1 MSTVRE
7 CILDGAYIYAQLE
20 FGTEAVE
27 NEIQKMIHENLTEE
41 AHKAAKRLFEMG
53 LIGERLINQTQALLE
68 SKKEEKIIK
77 KEDLRIGTLLWAK
90 TDNIYHSWQLPQWGN
105 FPVIVSELG
114 SEQDYDWFKIKLI
127 GQNLDEFDFKFRL
140 DQFPLCLSNHMMF
153 GMEEYTIEK
162 VKKFLKEK
170 GLKIKNKSEL
180 QSMVEN
186 SKKIME
192 TIFKLIEDGSKI
204 APRKKPKKEKS
215 QKKYIRKISMDGDA
229 VVEIN
234 ITDEACGKFSIDGK
248 PLKNQDRFF
257 DTKINLHGTVI
268 GVDKKGVLFL
278 SLDEHKGKVIP
289 FDLPENV
296 LNKNFV
302 LL

>member
-20 FGTEAVE
+20 FGTEAVNE
-27 NEIQKMIHENLTEE
+27 EIQKMINGGLVKE
-41 AHKAAKRLFEMG
+41 ALKASEKLFNMG
-53 LIGERLINQTQALLE
+53 LIGNRLIKQAKALLE
-68 SKKEEKIIK
+68 SKKEEKIMK

-140 DQFPLCLSNHMMF
+140 DQFPLCLANHMMF

-170 GLKIKNKSEL
+170 ELKIKNKSKL

-192 TIFKLIEDGSKI
+192 IIFKLIEDGSKI
-204 APRKKPKKEKS
+204 APIAKSAKEKS
-215 QKKYIRKISMDGDA
+215 QKKLIKKTSMDGD

-234 ITDEACGKFSIDGK
+234 ITDEVCGKFFIGSK
-248 PLKNQDRFF
+248 PLKHNDRFF
-257 DTKINLHGTVI
+257 DTEINLHGTVI

-289 FDLPENV
+289 FDLPKNV